1 MNDGFSVLKV
11 VLDEIEIGLQRPE
24 IPEFLFGCRSP
35 GRVSLASVV
44 LGWIEAG
51 CRGLVGRKGKGKE
64 KERRGENSSIF
75 FLNFRQKILLV
86 ISIFTTM
93 DGMQIKIYFVNYVC
107 LWFLI
112 NVQNYEAHKSNC
124 LSLYLQIGSRRVG

>member
-1 MNDGFSVLKV
+1 MLKV

-24 IPEFLFGCRSP
+24 IPGFLFECRSP
-35 GRVSLASVV
+35 GRGSLASVV

-64 KERRGENSSIF
+64 KGENSSIF
-75 FLNFRQKILLV
+75 FLNFRHKILLV

>member
-1 MNDGFSVLKV
+1 MNDEFSMMKV
-11 VLDEIEIGLQRPE
+11 VLKGTQIGLQRPE

-64 KERRGENSSIF
+64 KGGK
-75 FLNFRQKILLV
+75 Q
-86 ISIFTTM
+86 
-93 DGMQIKIYFVNYVC
+93 
-107 LWFLI
+107 
-112 NVQNYEAHKSNC
+112 
-124 LSLYLQIGSRRVG
+124 